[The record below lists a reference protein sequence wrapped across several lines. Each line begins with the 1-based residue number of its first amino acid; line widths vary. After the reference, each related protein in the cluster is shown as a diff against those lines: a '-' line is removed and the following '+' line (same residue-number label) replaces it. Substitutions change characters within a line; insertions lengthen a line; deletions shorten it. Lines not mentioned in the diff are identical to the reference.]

1 MDGDL
6 LFDSDAVDGDAG
18 AVDLQGHLAG
28 AGRDLQAEGA
38 GLDRPVDAAL
48 LGSVLLPPPAAGARV
63 LAREGG
69 AGAGGAAD
77 AGEALGVERMDR
89 DPVGAVVLLNLLDR
103 PVGEGVDLRQTA
115 VIVV

>member
-38 GLDRPVDAAL
+38 GGAGGEGEPLDHLAGEGFEGAVRPLDRAGQGDSPGGLAEPAEAGLPGLGAVDA
-48 LGSVLLPPPAAGARV
+48 GVAAGAGPR
-63 LAREGG
+63 G
-69 AGAGGAAD
+69 
-77 AGEALGVERMDR
+77 
-89 DPVGAVVLLNLLDR
+89 
-103 PVGEGVDLRQTA
+103 
-115 VIVV
+115 